1 MVLKST
7 LNGDK
12 IPICRV
18 EDMEITLVSPDL
30 PVKVKLPTR
39 SEAVWRSLSEVRAAE
54 VQCMQLSLALL
65 ARHES
70 EMYVT
75 IEADKNA
82 SNYLQSNYNQQ
93 QRTYKAQQPSDAVKK
108 HREECDKAFGASPS
122 ASKSR
127 DYGESYSYSTNGK
140 EKTYTKQTSVDY
152 AGRPSARPQKSTDP
166 GKEQPYL
173 SSYNVHGSANQPYR
187 SGEKYTSRQQSLPE
201 QDDSY
206 NRFRRTTIRRNPL
219 SAGLLSSANSPKTKT
234 TPSH

>member
-1 MVLKST
+1 MVLKNT

-39 SEAVWRSLSEVRAAE
+39 NEQIWRSLSEVRAAE

-82 SNYLQSNYNQQ
+82 SNYLQTNYNRQ
-93 QRTYKAQQPSDAVKK
+93 QRSFKARQPSAMVRQ
-108 HREECDKAFGASPS
+108 HRDECERTFRAPS
-122 ASKSR
+122 SATTKPR
-127 DYGESYSYSTNGK
+127 EHAESYSYPTNDK
-140 EKTYTKQTSVDY
+140 DKDYTKQTSDEY
-152 AGRPSARPQKSTDP
+152 ATRPQKSAET
-166 GKEQPYL
+166 GKEPPYS
-173 SSYNVHGSANQPYR
+173 SSYNVHGTPNQSYR
-187 SGEKYTSRQQSLPE
+187 SAEKYTSRQQPVPE
-201 QDDSY
+201 HNDLY

-219 SAGLLSSANSPKTKT
+219 SAGLLSSADSSKTKT
-234 TPSH
+234 TSH